1 MRGGGRNKSI
11 LSSVFYL
18 RRVSSAKIAHSNQES
33 EGRHRVLE
41 KKLGDGQARE
51 RVCSFSVDQ
60 QNYNKFKDFNWLL
73 FVILESVNILFYK
86 IE

>member
-18 RRVSSAKIAHSNQES
+18 RRVSSATIAHSNQES
-33 EGRHRVLE
+33 EGRHRVLG
-41 KKLGDGQARE
+41 KKLGDCQARE